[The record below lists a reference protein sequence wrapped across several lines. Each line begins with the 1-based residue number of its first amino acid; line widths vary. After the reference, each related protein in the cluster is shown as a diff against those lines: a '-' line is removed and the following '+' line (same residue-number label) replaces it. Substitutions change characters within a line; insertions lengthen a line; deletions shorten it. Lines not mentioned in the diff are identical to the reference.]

1 MCKSDK
7 FSLPYLHIYFF
18 GSYFVVHRY
27 KQQYNSPTQMNY
39 GTSVLTWIR
48 RVINQ
53 IIKIKRRNMNKNKM
67 DNRELNE
74 EQIENLNCQNNE
86 NSNCECE
93 CNCENQED
101 ETDNL
106 SAQLDELKAKNTE
119 LNDQYLRLL
128 ADYDNYRKR
137 TLREKSELIKNG
149 GESALTSILPV
160 VDDFERAIANIHSAK
175 DLEAIKEGVEL
186 IYGKFISYLNQNNV
200 TAIETEEM
208 PFDTDLH
215 DAITTIPAP
224 AEHLKGKVV
233 DCVQKGYKL
242 NDKVIRFAKVVVGE

>member
-1 MCKSDK
+1 M
-7 FSLPYLHIYFF
+7 HINLF
-18 GSYFVVHRY
+18 GSYFVIQSNR
-27 KQQYNSPTQMNY
+27 QQNNSHTQMNN

-53 IIKIKRRNMNKNKM
+53 IIKIKRRDMNKNEM
-67 DNRELNE
+67 DNKELNE
-74 EQIENLNCQNNE
+74 EKIENCNCQNDE
-86 NSNCECE
+86 NCNCDCECD
-93 CNCENQED
+93 CEKEES

-106 SAQLDELKAKNTE
+106 SAQLDDLKAKNAE

-149 GESALTSILPV
+149 GESALTSLLPV
-160 VDDFERAIANIHSAK
+160 VDDFERAIANIDNAK
-175 DLEAIKEGVEL
+175 DLEAVKEGVEL
-186 IYGKFISYLNQNNV
+186 IYGKFLNYLNQNHV
-200 TAIETEEM
+200 TVIETEEM

-224 AEHLKGKVV
+224 AENLKGKVV

>member
-1 MCKSDK
+1 
-7 FSLPYLHIYFF
+7 
-18 GSYFVVHRY
+18 
-27 KQQYNSPTQMNY
+27 MNN

-53 IIKIKRRNMNKNKM
+53 IIKIKRRDMNKNEM
-67 DNRELNE
+67 DNKELNE
-74 EQIENLNCQNNE
+74 EKIENCNCQNDE
-86 NSNCECE
+86 NCNCNSECECE
-93 CNCENQED
+93 KEEA

-106 SAQLDELKAKNTE
+106 SAELDELKAKNAE

-149 GESALTSILPV
+149 GESALTSLLPV
-160 VDDFERAIANIHSAK
+160 VDDFERAIANIDNAK
-175 DLEAIKEGVEL
+175 DLEAVKEGVEL
-186 IYGKFISYLNQNNV
+186 IYGKFLNYLNQNHV
-200 TAIETEEM
+200 TVIETEEM

-224 AEHLKGKVV
+224 AENLKGKVV